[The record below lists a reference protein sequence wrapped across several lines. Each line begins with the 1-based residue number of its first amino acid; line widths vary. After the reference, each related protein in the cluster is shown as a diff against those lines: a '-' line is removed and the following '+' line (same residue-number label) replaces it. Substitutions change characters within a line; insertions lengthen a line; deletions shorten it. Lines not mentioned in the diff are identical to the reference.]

1 MPRVIVTPRADA
13 DIVAILDYLTRTA
26 GTRVAAKYADTLDA
40 AIAGLEDMPGTAA
53 PRPALGPNMR
63 ITVVKPYLIIHE
75 HERGDEELYVLRVV
89 HGRRNITAEIL
100 K

>member
-13 DIVAILDYLTRTA
+13 DIVATLDYLTRTA
-26 GTRVAAKYADTLDA
+26 GARVSAKYADAIDE

-53 PRPALGPNMR
+53 PRPALGPNIR
-63 ITVVKPYLIIHE
+63 ITIVKPYLIVHE

-89 HGRRNITAEIL
+89 HGRRDVTAEML

>member
-26 GTRVAAKYADTLDA
+26 GTRVAAKYADTLNA